1 MSLLLPSSGQS
12 KKSGVPS
19 RWRQQF
25 CFNVGNF
32 HRVSLRFELSVGT
45 ETNAR
50 PLCYILFGHIP
61 VLEAGVYSFFLK
73 SRHNCEVYSG
83 TRWIRSGHKGHCS
96 RGLHYAPRDHVLYSL
111 SISLSC
117 GFFISSSVS
126 SLSDYL
132 LFMWPLVAEHK
143 NSCAWTFHIQLLV
156 LNL

>member
-1 MSLLLPSSGQS
+1 VGCPEDGGSSF
-12 KKSGVPS
+12 V
-19 RWRQQF
+19 F
-25 CFNVGNF
+25 TLVHF

-50 PLCYILFGHIP
+50 PLCYILFGHVP

-83 TRWIRSGHKGHCS
+83 TRCIRSGHKGHCS